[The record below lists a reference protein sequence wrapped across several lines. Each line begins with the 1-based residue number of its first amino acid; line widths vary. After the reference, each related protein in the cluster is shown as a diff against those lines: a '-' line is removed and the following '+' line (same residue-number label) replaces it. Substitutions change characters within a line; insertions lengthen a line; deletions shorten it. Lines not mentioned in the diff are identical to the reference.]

1 LGFLALS
8 DVSNREDVVKLKTLA
23 VRRGL
28 WFKALSALERA
39 TVDLTIR
46 VVEKVRSPTL
56 KSVLRSIA
64 FKVIEALKSRSF
76 KERAVA
82 IGQALVERL
91 VRVAERF
98 GCKRAEEWTRDLGF
112 IMYLGVSWLNTPP
125 VFRSSVKSS
134 EAEAR

>member
-82 IGQALVERL
+82 IGQALVRGSFAWL
-91 VRVAERF
+91 RGSVAR
-98 GCKRAEEWTRDLGF
+98 GLRSGLGTSASSCTWASA
-112 IMYLGVSWLNTPP
+112 GSTPLRCSDP
-125 VFRSSVKSS
+125 L
-134 EAEAR
+134 